1 MDFQKL
7 VSYMNSLL
15 GFHRHN
21 GIRLVEAGPGR
32 AVVEAGITRDS
43 LNPMGFIHGG
53 LMFTMADMA
62 AGCACLTHGRGVVT
76 LGASASYLAPARGD
90 RLRAAATEE
99 HCGKTTGV
107 YRVEVTDPEGKLVAV
122 FTVTMY
128 LTEKTLE
135 L

>member
-1 MDFQKL
+1 MDDQKL

-76 LGASASYLAPARGD
+76 LGPAPATLPPPGATGCVPPPPRST
-90 RLRAAATEE
+90 AAKPP
-99 HCGKTTGV
+99 GSTGW
-107 YRVEVTDPEGKLVAV
+107 RSPTPRKSWWRCSP
-122 FTVTMY
+122 
-128 LTEKTLE
+128 
-135 L
+135 